1 MLSFK
6 EWIKLNPKKKEEKN
20 VKSTNQ
26 GSPEV
31 GNVDRQRQANRF
43 DQEIKPPIVHYFPEP
58 Q

>member
-6 EWIKLNPKKKEEKN
+6 EWIKLNPKSKERKN

-31 GNVDRQRQANRF
+31 GNVDHQRQANRF
-43 DQEIKPPIVHYFPEP
+43 DQEIKPPIIHYFPEP
-58 Q
+58 

>member
-6 EWIKLNPKKKEEKN
+6 EWIKLNPKSKEKKN

-31 GNVDRQRQANRF
+31 GNVDHQRQTNRF

>member
-6 EWIKLNPKKKEEKN
+6 EWIKLNPKSKEKKN

-26 GSPEV
+26 GSSEV
-31 GNVDRQRQANRF
+31 GNVDHQRQTNRF